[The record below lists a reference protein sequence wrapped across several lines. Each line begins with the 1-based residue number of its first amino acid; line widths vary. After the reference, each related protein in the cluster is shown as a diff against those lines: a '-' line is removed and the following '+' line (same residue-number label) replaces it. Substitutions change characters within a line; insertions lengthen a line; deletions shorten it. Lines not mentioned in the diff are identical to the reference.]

1 MFVEGCE
8 VEGEK
13 GEMFLQ
19 VGSQGICLSSSEYFS
34 VFKFMSVFFFF
45 CTWEMLAIPSFETV
59 VRDGKRGEKGGAES
73 FRRKSE
79 TLRSRHTRHS
89 LFTSRLPVFSLQEG
103 LTTVFFFSWSVWATC
118 I

>member
-19 VGSQGICLSSSEYFS
+19 VGGQGICLSSSEYFS

-45 CTWEMLAIPSFETV
+45 LHVGDAS
-59 VRDGKRGEKGGAES
+59 DS
-73 FRRKSE
+73 Q
-79 TLRSRHTRHS
+79 LRNCC
-89 LFTSRLPVFSLQEG
+89 P
-103 LTTVFFFSWSVWATC
+103 
-118 I
+118 